1 MLKTDLHMH
10 TNVSDGTWD
19 VYELKEKLK
28 ENDIKIFSIT
38 DHDDIG
44 NIENMSNILTP
55 EDNLIFIKGVEVTA
69 TYNNKEYH
77 MTLYNYDINN
87 KELLEFL
94 KWTRD
99 LRLDYNDKF
108 IHYMS
113 TLHESITF
121 KDFLEY
127 KEDRAR
133 GGWKSSNYL
142 IDKKIHKDMAEHFE
156 DIKKSGLT
164 ITFKSPE
171 EVINICKRSGGY
183 IFLAHPS
190 YHYKKTVMPIEEL
203 KMWLELGIDGVECY
217 TPYNDKKQSEY
228 YKEFCDKN
236 NLMISGGSDCHGDFI
251 KERKLGIPTI
261 DLSELKID
269 KLLNKNLTNYS
280 FTNQNIV
287 L

>member
-19 VYELKEKLK
+19 VYELKDKLK
-28 ENDIKIFSIT
+28 ENKIKIFSVT
-38 DHDDIG
+38 DHDDI
-44 NIENMSNILTP
+44 ENSEAMSSILKP
-55 EDNLIFIKGVEVTA
+55 SDDFVFIKGVELTT
-69 TYNNKEYH
+69 TYNDKEYH
-77 MTLYNYDINN
+77 LTMYNYDSKN
-87 KELLEFL
+87 KELIEFL
-94 KWTRD
+94 DWTKY

-113 TLHESITF
+113 KLHESITF

-127 KEDRAR
+127 KEDRKR

-171 EVINICKRSGGY
+171 EVIKTCKKSGGY

-190 YHYKKTVMPIEEL
+190 YHYRQTVMPMEEL
-203 KMWLELGIDGVECY
+203 KMWLEHGIDGIECI
-217 TPYNDKKQSEY
+217 TPYNDEKQSEY
-228 YKEFCDKN
+228 YKEFCNKN
-236 NLMISGGSDCHGDFI
+236 NLMISGGSDCHGEFI
-251 KERKLGIPTI
+251 PARKLGVPNIN
-261 DLSELKID
+261 LSDLKID
-269 KLLNKNLTNYS
+269 KLLK
-280 FTNQNIV
+280 
-287 L
+287 